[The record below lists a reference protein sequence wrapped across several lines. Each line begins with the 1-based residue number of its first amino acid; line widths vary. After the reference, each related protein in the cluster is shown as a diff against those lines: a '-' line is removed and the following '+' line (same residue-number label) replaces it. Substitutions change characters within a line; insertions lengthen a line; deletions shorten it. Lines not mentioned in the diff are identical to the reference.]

1 MPRVLRIINRLN
13 LGGITYNVTYL
24 TRFMQPEF
32 ETMLVSGVKTED
44 EESSEFILDQYE
56 IKPHYIRE
64 MKREINFS
72 SDRKAYAELKALIKK
87 FKPDIVHTHAAK
99 AGTLGRLAAF
109 SCNVPVVVHTFHGHV
124 FHSYFSPLKTKLF
137 IEIER
142 YLAKKSSAI
151 VTISE
156 LQKHE
161 ICNVF
166 KVSAPEKT
174 HIIPL
179 GFDLSRFRENTD
191 EKRKAFRETYK
202 ITDDVIAIGI
212 IGRFAAIKN
221 HSFFLEAMK
230 SVVSKTSKKV
240 VAVLIGDGEEHE
252 SILDCCRKLNMPF
265 AKDASESET
274 KVVLT
279 SWIKDIDRALAGLD
293 IVALTSH
300 NEGTPVSLIEAQAA
314 GKAVIST
321 RVGGVE
327 NVVAEGHTGF
337 LCNKGDLQSFVNQLL
352 QLVEDETLRNK
363 MADNG
368 WEHVRNK
375 FHYTRL
381 VSDMK
386 NLYNELL
393 SAKR

>member
-1 MPRVLRIINRLN
+1 
-13 LGGITYNVTYL
+13 
-24 TRFMQPEF
+24 
-32 ETMLVSGVKTED
+32 
-44 EESSEFILDQYE
+44 
-56 IKPHYIRE
+56 
-64 MKREINFS
+64 
-72 SDRKAYAELKALIKK
+72 
-87 FKPDIVHTHAAK
+87 
-99 AGTLGRLAAF
+99 LAAF

-137 IEIER
+137 IGIER

-179 GFDLSRFRENTD
+179 GFDLSRFRENTMD
-191 EKRKAFRETYK
+191 KRSAFRQMYK
-202 ITDDVIAIGI
+202 IPDDVITVGI

-221 HSFFLEAMK
+221 HSFFLEAMQL
-230 SVVSKTSKKV
+230 VINRTSQKV
-240 VAVLIGDGEEHE
+240 IAVLIGDGEEHE
-252 SILDCCRKLNMPF
+252 SILESCRKLNMPF
-265 AKDASESET
+265 AKDASNSET

-327 NVVAEGHTGF
+327 NVVAEGQTGF
-337 LCNKGDLQSFVNQLL
+337 LCNKDDMQSFVNQLL
-352 QLVEDETLRNK
+352 RLVEDKMLRNK

-368 WEHVRNK
+368 WDHVRNK

>member
-1 MPRVLRIINRLN
+1 
-13 LGGITYNVTYL
+13 
-24 TRFMQPEF
+24 
-32 ETMLVSGVKTED
+32 
-44 EESSEFILDQYE
+44 
-56 IKPHYIRE
+56 
-64 MKREINFS
+64 
-72 SDRKAYAELKALIKK
+72 
-87 FKPDIVHTHAAK
+87 
-99 AGTLGRLAAF
+99 
-109 SCNVPVVVHTFHGHV
+109 
-124 FHSYFSPLKTKLF
+124 
-137 IEIER
+137 
-142 YLAKKSSAI
+142 LAKKSSAI

-179 GFDLSRFRENTD
+179 GFDLNRFRENKD
-191 EKRKAFRETYK
+191 EKRIAFRKMYK
-202 ITDDVIAIGI
+202 IADDVVAVGI

-221 HSFFLEAMK
+221 HAFFLEAMQ
-230 SVVSKTSKKV
+230 SVINNTSQKV
-240 VAVLIGDGEEHE
+240 IAVLIGDGEEHE

-265 AKDASESET
+265 AKDASNTET
-274 KVVLT
+274 KIVLT

-327 NVVAEGHTGF
+327 NVVAEGQTGF
-337 LCNKGDLQSFVNQLL
+337 LCNKDDMQSFVNQLL
-352 QLVEDETLRNK
+352 QLVEDKMLRNK

-368 WEHVRNK
+368 WDHVRNK

-393 SAKR
+393 SAKRSLYYFTKKFTFALRKKTPSK